1 MSEEFKRTHC
11 LVSFPYCSPC
21 RRTNKNIISPSCFF
35 VLIWH
40 SRSRSGQGIF
50 MQLEE
55 QCQRHAAHRLFHKL
69 FLFGSSVWNSSSFP
83 LWKKEEKKNRG
94 EPQTPSAAWCWVKH
108 YVRLLRL
115 CPVTIGRANSTKSSM
130 RTGHAPEEREE
141 QSALALVSDM
151 VLLLPPNSTS
161 CLLEPDGVA
170 FRSPDRAK
178 LQEFCS
184 FSVKIYFDSLFFLY
198 ITDTWSSL
206 LFTFRSS
213 Q

>member
-1 MSEEFKRTHC
+1 
-11 LVSFPYCSPC
+11 
-21 RRTNKNIISPSCFF
+21 
-35 VLIWH
+35 
-40 SRSRSGQGIF
+40 
-50 MQLEE
+50 
-55 QCQRHAAHRLFHKL
+55 
-69 FLFGSSVWNSSSFP
+69 
-83 LWKKEEKKNRG
+83 
-94 EPQTPSAAWCWVKH
+94 
-108 YVRLLRL
+108 
-115 CPVTIGRANSTKSSM
+115 M